1 MKSPP
6 ALPFKITVLIFIRD
20 DQGRFLLIE
29 RRKAPNLGCW
39 SPIGGKL
46 EMPLGESPF
55 ECAIR
60 EAREEAGLSITEEDL
75 HLYGYVAEKSFEG
88 SGHWLMFLFDCHK
101 LISDIPPSID
111 EGRFAFFTR
120 EEIDT
125 LRIPPGDRK
134 LLWPYHDRYHKGFVA
149 MRADCDPERDLQ
161 IVVEETH

>member
-1 MKSPP
+1 MESPTT
-6 ALPFKITVLIFIRD
+6 LPFKITVLVFIRD

-29 RRKAPNLGCW
+29 RRKSPNLGCW

-46 EMPLGESPF
+46 EMAIGESPF
-55 ECAIR
+55 ECAVR
-60 EAREEAGLSITEEDL
+60 EVKEEIGLTITETDL

-101 LISDIPPSID
+101 RIDQLPPCID

-120 EEIDT
+120 EEVDS
-125 LRIPPGDRK
+125 LKIPPSDRH
-134 LLWPYHDRYHKGFVA
+134 LLWPYYDRYHRGFVA
-149 MRADCDPERDLQ
+149 MRADCNPQRNLQ